1 MNNKYDELDYLL
13 IEITKLSGT
22 FYKISDNINNIDI
35 DSDNDSDIRM
45 KQIKILKIHNALCK
59 LKLTTTNTIKIIDKQ
74 LGFNKKAI
82 RARRWSFCGND
93 NNVY

>member
-13 IEITKLSGT
+13 IKITKLSGT
-22 FYKISDNINNIDI
+22 FYKISDI